1 MTKWK
6 RLRRRKERKRTEE
19 LRGSKAE
26 EKPEEQTFRL
36 KQERERVEFEKQ
48 LALTESEKTSGNIQ
62 YSQETEKLDNTKN
75 SKPTT
80 ILAQIPR
87 YAYLLAIF
95 ALLSGVFFPLITP
108 GIPFD
113 HVIQGV
119 ATLFLGL
126 AGGILLFKATTSDNR
141 RGILIAIGFALITIC
156 LVLVYH
162 IKETFTS
169 LYF

>member
-6 RLRRRKERKRTEE
+6 RLRKLREKKRFEAE
-19 LRGSKAE
+19 ALRPKAE
-26 EKPEEQTFRL
+26 GEKVKQTEPE
-36 KQERERVEFEKQ
+36 KI
-48 LALTESEKTSGNIQ
+48 SENIQ
-62 YSQETEKLDNTKN
+62 QAQEIEKLDNTKT

-87 YAYLLAIF
+87 YVYLLAIF

-113 HVIQGV
+113 YVIQGV

-126 AGGILLFKATTSDNR
+126 VGGILLFKATTLDNR
-141 RGILIAIGFALITIC
+141 RGILIAIGFALIAIC
-156 LVLVYH
+156 LVLIYH
-162 IKETFTS
+162 IQESFSS

>member
-6 RLRRRKERKRTEE
+6 RLRKLREKKRFDAEV
-19 LRGSKAE
+19 LRPKAE
-26 EKPEEQTFRL
+26 VTAE
-36 KQERERVEFEKQ
+36 
-48 LALTESEKTSGNIQ
+48 LTEPEIKLTERTSLGDPRKIKKSEPKP
-62 YSQETEKLDNTKN
+62 D

-95 ALLSGVFFPLITP
+95 ALLAGVFFPLITP
-108 GIPFD
+108 GVPYD
-113 HVIQGV
+113 YVIQGT

-126 AGGILLFKATTSDNR
+126 AGGILLFKAITSDNR
-141 RGILIAIGFALITIC
+141 RGILIAIGFTLITIC
-156 LVLVYH
+156 LALIYH
-162 IKETFTS
+162 IQETFRS

>member
-6 RLRRRKERKRTEE
+6 RLRKLREKKRFEAE
-19 LRGSKAE
+19 LLRPKAE
-26 EKPEEQTFRL
+26 VEEVKQTEPEKI
-36 KQERERVEFEKQ
+36 
-48 LALTESEKTSGNIQ
+48 SENIQ
-62 YSQETEKLDNTKN
+62 QSQEIENLDNTKN

-108 GIPFD
+108 GIPYD
-113 HVIQGV
+113 YVIQGT

-126 AGGILLFKATTSDNR
+126 AGGILLFKAITSDNR
-141 RGILIAIGFALITIC
+141 RGILIAIGFALIAIS
-156 LVLVYH
+156 LALIYH
-162 IKETFTS
+162 LQEAFRS
-169 LYF
+169 MFF

>member
-6 RLRRRKERKRTEE
+6 RLRKLREKKRFDAEV
-19 LRGSKAE
+19 LRPKAE
-26 EKPEEQTFRL
+26 VTAE
-36 KQERERVEFEKQ
+36 
-48 LALTESEKTSGNIQ
+48 LTEPEIKLTERTNLGDPQKIKKSEPKP
-62 YSQETEKLDNTKN
+62 D

-108 GIPFD
+108 GVPYD
-113 HVIQGV
+113 YVIQGTAV
-119 ATLFLGL
+119 LFLGL
-126 AGGILLFKATTSDNR
+126 VGGILLFKAITSDNR
-141 RGILIAIGFALITIC
+141 RGILIAIGFALIAIC
-156 LVLVYH
+156 LVLIYH
-162 IKETFTS
+162 IQESFSS

>member
-6 RLRRRKERKRTEE
+6 RLRKLREKKRFEAE
-19 LRGSKAE
+19 ALRPKAE
-26 EKPEEQTFRL
+26 REEAKQTEPEKIS
-36 KQERERVEFEKQ
+36 K
-48 LALTESEKTSGNIQ
+48 NIQ
-62 YSQETEKLDNTKN
+62 QSQKTENLGSTKT

-95 ALLSGVFFPLITP
+95 ALLPGIFFPLITP
-108 GIPFD
+108 GIPYD
-113 HVIQGV
+113 HVIQGT

-141 RGILIAIGFALITIC
+141 RGILIAIGFGLIAICLALI
-156 LVLVYH
+156 YH
-162 IKETFTS
+162 LQDAFRS
-169 LYF
+169 AYF

>member
-6 RLRRRKERKRTEE
+6 RLRKLREKKRFEAE
-19 LRGSKAE
+19 VLRPKAE
-26 EKPEEQTFRL
+26 GEEVKQTEPEKISENIQQS
-36 KQERERVEFEKQ
+36 QEIEK
-48 LALTESEKTSGNIQ
+48 LESTKTS
-62 YSQETEKLDNTKN
+62 NT
-75 SKPTT
+75 TT

-119 ATLFLGL
+119 AILFLGL
-126 AGGILLFKATTSDNR
+126 VGGILLFKATTSDNR
-141 RGILIAIGFALITIC
+141 RGILIAIGFALIATC
-156 LVLVYH
+156 LVLIYH
-162 IKETFTS
+162 IQETFRS
-169 LYF
+169 VYF